1 MPLNPAILAWLGL
14 AAAPVIIHLLNR
26 RRYRV
31 LQWGAMQFLDESV
44 AKSSKRLR
52 IEQLLIMLIRMLII
66 ALVVY
71 AMGRPYLPGA
81 VPGLPAA
88 RPKRNA
94 VVVLDRSMSM
104 RYDEPRI
111 SNFAQAKEA
120 VARVIGV
127 MEDGDSLNVV
137 LAGGKPQTLTPE
149 PIVELGRLTEML
161 KDVEPV
167 GTEAN
172 FAQAFEEALSQL
184 EKSHNPLRE
193 VYVITDRSAF
203 GWHAESESH
212 WYAALAR
219 LQNAPTKPT
228 VHVLPV
234 GVQQRENAA
243 VVGLTPATGSI
254 GIYQPT
260 RFDVRITNFG
270 EEKRTKMNVI
280 FSVEDDANQQ
290 IARVDVPP
298 GESVTT
304 SFHHRFTAPGSKL
317 VKASITPD
325 ALPFDDEMQTS
336 VDVYDA
342 IPVLLVDG
350 TPGRTSPSPN
360 LERGQGVRTL
370 PGPLELALRPRD
382 KDNPDFKSLLAVQVC
397 SPAEI
402 PSLSSTKFH
411 LVVLHDVPVLTH
423 RQVSDLERYVDS
435 GGGLLIFPGGHV
447 SPDAYNVL
455 LYRDGDGLLPSR
467 IEQGPAVKN
476 PIRVMAQAFT
486 HPALAAFR
494 DPKNG
499 DFTRIEVYRYFRYAP
514 DPRNENVRVLARLE
528 NGSPFIVERTFGQ
541 GKVFVCATPV
551 DEDWTNLQ
559 KRSFFVPLVH
569 YAAYYLAGSV
579 QPPRNVLI
587 GSALSS
593 FIPLESKDAFLKV
606 IDPIGKEQTIKSVQ
620 KGDRFVATFTGTE
633 RPGAYRMIGETSG
646 NATSFVVRPPT
657 QESNLTP
664 LNPRERLWIEE
675 NVQASF
681 AKDWDDLRSRVFV
694 RAGQLREFWQLLI
707 ICALG
712 LVLAETLLTGVF
724 AKRSQAA
731 P

>member
-1 MPLNPAILAWLGL
+1 MPLNPAILVWLSL
-14 AAAPVIIHLLNR
+14 AAAPIVIHLLNR

-66 ALVVY
+66 AFVVY
-71 AMGRPYLPGA
+71 AMARPYLPGA
-81 VPGLPAA
+81 LPLTPDA

-94 VVVLDRSMSM
+94 IVVLDRSLSM

-137 LAGGKPQTLTPE
+137 LAGGKPQTLVPE
-149 PIVELGRLTEML
+149 PIVELGRLTELL

-184 EKSHNPLRE
+184 GKSHNPLPE
-193 VYVITDRSAF
+193 IYVITDRSGF

-219 LQNAPTKPT
+219 LQNASSKPR
-228 VHVLPV
+228 VHVLQV

-243 VVGLTPATGSI
+243 VAGLTPATGSI

-260 RFDVRITNFG
+260 RFDVRVTNFG

-290 IARVDVPP
+290 IVQVDVPP

-304 SFHHRFTAPGSKL
+304 SFHHRFTAPGSRL
-317 VKASITPD
+317 VKAGITPD

-350 TPGRTSPSPN
+350 TPGRASTSPN
-360 LERGQGVRTL
+360 VEKGQGVSS
-370 PGPLELALRPRD
+370 PLELALRPRD
-382 KDNPDFKSLLAVQVC
+382 KDNPDFKSLLTVQAC

-435 GGGLLIFPGGHV
+435 GGGLLIFPGERT

-467 IEQGPAVKN
+467 IEPGPNVKN
-476 PIRVMAQAFT
+476 PIRAMAQAFT

-499 DFTRIEVYRYFRYAP
+499 DFTRIEIYRYFKFSP

-528 NGSPFIVERTFGQ
+528 NGSPFIIERTFGQ
-541 GKVFVCATPV
+541 GKVFVCAVPI
-551 DEDWTNLQ
+551 DEKWTNLQ
-559 KRSFFVPLVH
+559 KRSFFVPLIH
-569 YAAYYLAGSV
+569 YTAYYLAGSV
-579 QPPRNVLI
+579 QPPRNVLV

-593 FIPLESKDAFLKV
+593 FIPLESKDAILKV
-606 IDPIGKEQTIKSVQ
+606 IDPIGKEQTIKPLR
-620 KGDRFVATFTGTE
+620 KGDRLVATFTGTE
-633 RPGAYRMIGETSG
+633 RPGAYRMVGETSG
-646 NATSFVVRPPT
+646 TATSFVVRPPT
-657 QESNLTP
+657 QESNLAP
-664 LNPRERLWIEE
+664 LNPRERLWVEE
-675 NVQASF
+675 NLQASF

-724 AKRSQAA
+724 AKRSQQG
-731 P
+731 